1 MILVMS
7 MMMKCLTMTRMSLT
21 MTMRRGDQLVSERQ
35 WAPLPF
41 DVGDNVNDDDDNDD
55 DDDDDD
61 DGDDDEKGDWR
72 SPRQWASHLLQYQS
86 LLSAEEKAVKDHM
99 MDVQELNCKNLYH
112 KLNWTWIKNLLFSC
126 RRIVAQKYTC
136 LIGWCLTNYQ
146 LGVKTRTS
154 LNWTFRWGRFHL
166 CWCNFPFMLMQVS
179 NYVDVIFH

>member
-1 MILVMS
+1 
-7 MMMKCLTMTRMSLT
+7 

-112 KLNWTWIKNLLFSC
+112 KLNWTWIKKPFVFVSQDCGTKIYMFDRLMFNKLPTW
-126 RRIVAQKYTC
+126 RK
-136 LIGWCLTNYQ
+136 NKNQ
-146 LGVKTRTS
+146 LK
-154 LNWTFRWGRFHL
+154 LNFPMRP
-166 CWCNFPFMLMQVS
+166 FPFMLMQVS